1 MAEQQFFHRRNDVIR
16 SDVVGLLE
24 RGARW
29 RRRIRQTDPR
39 DGGFEIVEGLA
50 RHRRRYF
57 GGDSAGFPGGIGDY
71 QPAGVANRMED
82 TFAIPGLDRAQ
93 IDYLRINSAAFQGG
107 GGLCGMGAYVWGC
120 DNGYIRARSADRRA
134 SDRHLVHF

>member
-71 QPAGVANRMED
+71 QPAGAANRMED
-82 TFAIPGLDRAQ
+82 TFPIPGPDRAQ
-93 IDYLRINSAAFQGG
+93 IDYLRINATASQGG
-107 GGLCGMGAYVWGC
+107 RGP
-120 DNGYIRARSADRRA
+120 DRRG
-134 SDRHLVHF
+134 SDVRGGDNA